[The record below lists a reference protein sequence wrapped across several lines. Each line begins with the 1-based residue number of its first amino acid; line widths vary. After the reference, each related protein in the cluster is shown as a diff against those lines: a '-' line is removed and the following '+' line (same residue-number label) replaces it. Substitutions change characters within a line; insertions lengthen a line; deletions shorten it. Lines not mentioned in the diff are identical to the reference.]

1 MNISPQEKK
10 KFYYQMLLIRRF
22 EETVGRMY
30 ELNKLAGSCHL
41 YIGQEAVAVG
51 AINCLRSDD
60 YILSNHRGH
69 GHFIVKG
76 AELKLM
82 MAELF
87 GKATGY
93 CKGKGGSMHIADIDL
108 GNLGANGIV
117 GGGLTLAAGAG
128 LGIIQKG
135 TDQVV
140 QCFFGDGA
148 INQGG
153 FHESLNMA
161 SLWKL
166 PVLYICENNQYAMST
181 SYQRSSAQPDI
192 VSRGAA
198 YSVPAESVDGMDPLA
213 VAEAVSRAVERA
225 RSGQGPSLIEAVTY
239 RYLGHS
245 RSDPS
250 PYRSREEENTW
261 KERDPVK
268 VYRAKWLEEE
278 VLTQAEVDEMEA
290 RIEAELDT
298 AVEFADN
305 SPYPQLDSLEEDV
318 YVGRGE

>member
-1 MNISPQEKK
+1 MDSNQMKK
-10 KFYYQMLLIRRF
+10 HFYYQMLLIRRF

-30 ELNKLAGSCHL
+30 ELSKLAGSCHL

-76 AELKLM
+76 AELHLM

-93 CKGKGGSMHIADIDL
+93 CKGKGGSMHIADINL

-128 LGIIQKG
+128 LGIVQKG
-135 TDQVV
+135 SDQVV
-140 QCFFGDGA
+140 ACFFGDGA

-153 FHESLNMA
+153 FHESLNLA
-161 SLWKL
+161 SLFKL

-181 SYQRSSAQPDI
+181 SYQRSSAQQDI
-192 VSRGAA
+192 VKRGAA
-198 YSVPAESVDGMDPLA
+198 YAVHAESVDGMDPLA
-213 VAEAVSRAVERA
+213 VNEAVARATERA
-225 RSGQGPSLIEAVTY
+225 RRGEGPSLIEAVTY
-239 RYLGHS
+239 RFLGHS

-250 PYRSREEENTW
+250 PYRTKEEENNW
-261 KERDPVK
+261 KQLDPLVIFRDKWIEEK
-268 VYRAKWLEEE
+268 VLS
-278 VLTQAEVDEMEA
+278 QADIDEMEKQ
-290 RIEAELDT
+290 IEADLAA

-305 SPYPQLDSLEEDV
+305 SPYPQLDSLEQDV
-318 YVGRGE
+318 YVGGDTK

>member
-1 MNISPQEKK
+1 MTLTNQEKK
-10 KFYYQMLLIRRF
+10 NYYYQMLLIRRF

-128 LGIIQKG
+128 LGIVQKG

-161 SLWKL
+161 SLYKL

-181 SYQRSSAQPDI
+181 SYQRSSAQQDI
-192 VSRGAA
+192 VRRGDA
-198 YSVPAESVDGMDPLA
+198 YSIPAESVDGMDPLA
-213 VAEAVSRAVERA
+213 VEAAVSRAVERA
-225 RSGQGPSLIEAVTY
+225 RAGQGPSLIEAKTY
-239 RYLGHS
+239 RFLGHS

-250 PYRSREEENTW
+250 PYRSREEENSW
-261 KERDPVK
+261 KERDPLLVFK
-268 VYRAKWLEEE
+268 AKWIEEE
-278 VLTQAEVDEMEA
+278 VFTEADIEDMEA
-290 RIEAELDT
+290 RIEAELDA
-298 AVEFADN
+298 AVDFADS
-305 SPYPQLDSLEEDV
+305 SPYPSLDSLEEDV

>member
-1 MNISPQEKK
+1 MKFAHADKK

-30 ELNKLAGSCHL
+30 ELGKLAGSCHL

-76 AELKLM
+76 ADIKLM

-108 GNLGANGIV
+108 GHLGANGIV

-128 LGIIQKG
+128 LGIVQKG

-153 FHESLNMA
+153 FHEAMNIA

-166 PVLYICENNQYAMST
+166 PVIYICENNQYAMSI
-181 SYQRSSAQPDI
+181 SYKRSSAQQDI
-192 VSRGAA
+192 VARGAA
-198 YSVPAESVDGMDPLA
+198 YAVPAESVDGMDPLA

-225 RSGQGPSLIEAVTY
+225 RAGQGPTLIEAVTY
-239 RYLGHS
+239 RFLGHS

-250 PYRSREEENTW
+250 PYRSREEEQAW
-261 KERDPVK
+261 KERDPLK
-268 VYRAKWLEEE
+268 VFAAKWMEEG
-278 VLTQAEVDEMEA
+278 VFTQHELDEMEA
-290 RIEAELDT
+290 QIEANLDA

-305 SPYPQLDSLEEDV
+305 SPYPGLDSLAEDV
-318 YVGRGE
+318 YVGRG